1 MSPYSLL
8 GVVDVEELSFND
20 DDVGQGKVSRE
31 SVSCSGL
38 FENVVDGKGEDID
51 IDRTRRSSETGSRR
65 EEMLRD

>member
-20 DDVGQGKVSRE
+20 DDVGHGKVSRA

-51 IDRTRRSSETGSRR
+51 ID
-65 EEMLRD
+65 